1 MKRLHSQLRRNGV
14 KLAFVPFHARPVIV
28 SSPALKSAAE
38 KREVYCCSKKP
49 VDFFSFDAQYLAR
62 LKAREPDTMNHFALY
77 FTKCLTMHL
86 RATGRY
92 PASDIKDIV
101 QETICRALKAV
112 DSDSVRQP
120 ERFAGYVY
128 TICDYVASEGERA
141 NKKFWSPDTDEFPD
155 PPDTRPDAQDA
166 LYLAELRSTI
176 AEVLSKLRD
185 KDRKIL
191 TAIYIDERDKDEVCR
206 QFEVSR
212 DHLRLLLHRALKK
225 AREQFGS
232 KRAS

>member
-1 MKRLHSQLRRNGV
+1 MKRLHSQLRRKAANP
-14 KLAFVPFHARPVIV
+14 LSLPTHARPLIV
-28 SSPALKSAAE
+28 TAVTSQPGTE

-62 LKAREPDTMNHFALY
+62 LKAREPDTLDHFAAY
-77 FTKCLTMHL
+77 FTKFLTVHL
-86 RATGRY
+86 RVGGRFS
-92 PASDIKDIV
+92 ASDIQDVV

-112 DSDSVRQP
+112 DNDSIRQP
-120 ERFAGYVY
+120 ESLPGWMR
-128 TICDYVASEGERA
+128 TTCDYVASEWVRIGKR
-141 NKKFWSPDTDEFPD
+141 FWSPDTDEFPD

-176 AEVLSKLRD
+176 AEVMSKLRD

-206 QFEVSR
+206 QFGVNR

-225 AREQFGS
+225 ARDQFGS
-232 KRAS
+232 ERAS